1 MSIIYA
7 IDIYR
12 LQNHETA
19 KQLGVDAPKR
29 SPGSESRCHAVYP
42 AMPGSSVAT
51 TGIDSGISP
60 WIENHWDQKPWLGDI
75 PRHGVHCQVAR
86 FTIC

>member
-51 TGIDSGISP
+51 TGIRNPGWVISQDMDF
-60 WIENHWDQKPWLGDI
+60 I
-75 PRHGVHCQVAR
+75 AR
-86 FTIC
+86 SPGLPFVDVKLL